1 MFNKIINYLKD
12 SLVELKKISWLS
24 WQETLNLTI
33 NIILFTITFV
43 IIYWLFD
50 LLLLRIIFIK

>member
-1 MFNKIINYLKD
+1 MFNKIINYLKE